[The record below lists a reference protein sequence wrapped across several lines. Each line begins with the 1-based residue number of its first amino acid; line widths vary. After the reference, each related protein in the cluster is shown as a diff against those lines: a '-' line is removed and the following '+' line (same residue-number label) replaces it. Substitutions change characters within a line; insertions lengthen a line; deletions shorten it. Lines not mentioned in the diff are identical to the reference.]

1 MSKINLET
9 ITFEAFSKLLW
20 LDKSFVGTPNYM
32 GIAYFWN
39 YEYRHYLR
47 DMSGYRRRLV
57 HKKGLQENVDFLEVG
72 NRQWDIIKYHWEKD
86 QKRKEGKSE

>member
-1 MSKINLET
+1 MMSKINLET
-9 ITFEAFSKLLW
+9 ITFEAFSKLLE
-20 LDKSFVGTPNYM
+20 LDQSFVRTPNYM

-57 HKKGLQENVDFLEVG
+57 HKKGLQENVDFREVG
-72 NRQWDIIKYHWEKD
+72 KRQQEIIDLYY
-86 QKRKEGKSE
+86 KEDE

>member
-9 ITFEAFSKLLW
+9 ITFEAFSKLLE
-20 LDKSFVGTPNYM
+20 LDQSFVRTPNYM

-57 HKKGLQENVDFLEVG
+57 HKKGLQENVDFREVG
-72 NRQWDIIKYHWEKD
+72 KRQQEIIDLYY
-86 QKRKEGKSE
+86 KEDE

>member
-9 ITFEAFSKLLW
+9 ITFEAFSKLLE
-20 LDKSFVGTPNYM
+20 LDQSFVRTPNYM

-47 DMSGYRRRLV
+47 DMSQYRRRLV
-57 HKKGLQENVDFLEVG
+57 HKKGLQENVDFRKVG
-72 NRQWDIIKYHWEKD
+72 KRQQEIIDLYYRED
-86 QKRKEGKSE
+86 E